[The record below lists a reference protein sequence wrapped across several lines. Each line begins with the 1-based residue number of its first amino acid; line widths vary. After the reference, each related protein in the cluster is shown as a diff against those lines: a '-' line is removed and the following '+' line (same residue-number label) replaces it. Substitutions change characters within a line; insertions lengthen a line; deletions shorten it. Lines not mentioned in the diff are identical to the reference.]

1 MSDFRSV
8 LLDTVG
14 NSFANNEQDVRYI
27 KRRFKALGR
36 LNEPDDVIEDGI
48 ITRELT
54 STIKTFQKENNL
66 KEDGVIKPNGE
77 TEHALAQ
84 LDTQKAVNNNGC
96 SSLKR
101 DLAIEQSRL
110 EGLSLDKQRA
120 VEQHNTLLKKLR
132 EKERNFENVKGEVNI
147 ERARIASSG
156 YMGLVGVGMSLGNHP
171 KIIEA
176 ENTLNSARN
185 AFKANEQAIVDLSD
199 RMDKA
204 IYKINDLQN
213 KLKDC

>member
-8 LLDTVG
+8 LLDAVG
-14 NSFANNEQDVRYI
+14 NSFANKEEDVRYI

-77 TEHALAQ
+77 TEHTLAQ
-84 LDTQKAVNNNGC
+84 LDTKKTPNDSSC
-96 SSLKR
+96 STFKR
-101 DLAIEQSRL
+101 DLATEQSRL

-120 VEQHNTLLKKLR
+120 VEQHNPFLEKLR
-132 EKERNFENVKGEVNI
+132 EKERNLENIKGEVNL
-147 ERARIASSG
+147 ERASIASSG

-176 ENTLNSARN
+176 ENTLNAARN
-185 AFKANEQAIVDLSD
+185 AFKANEQAVVDLSD
-199 RMDKA
+199 RMDKT
-204 IYKINDLQN
+204 IYKINNLQN